1 MESWT
6 ETLSSRLYHSDPNGN
21 DGTMERDPKTF
32 QKESISVEYMVR
44 QFRNAV
50 GVDLDALNEVDAS
63 LRKVT
68 ESNLHR
74 PGLALAGYV
83 DLFTHQRLQILGNT
97 ESRYLRHLDP
107 AARKAAFQHLIQFPI
122 PCIVLTDGNDIDPSL
137 VRMAEDEGIPMYRT
151 ASPTVQFMALAR
163 GFLSDQFAPQRS
175 VHGSLVDVYGIGLLL
190 IGKPGIGKSEVAL
203 DLVERGHR
211 LVADDVVMATKQDG
225 AILMGAGTDLVQHFM
240 EVRGLGLV
248 DVRAMF
254 GIRAI
259 RFQKRIEVVVNMELW
274 EPEREY
280 TRINMVEDTHQILGV
295 DLPMVQ
301 VPITPGKN
309 ITVICEVIA
318 MNHLLRHYGYDPA
331 EVFTER
337 LRARIRQE
345 GPSPRRGVEYFER
358 DYE

>member
-1 MESWT
+1 MARPE
-6 ETLSSRLYHSDPNGN
+6 
-21 DGTMERDPKTF
+21 TF
-32 QKESISVEYMVR
+32 QKESITVEFMVR
-44 QFRNAV
+44 QLREAV
-50 GVDLDALNEVDAS
+50 GVQIVAVNEGVGAKD
-63 LRKVT
+63 REVT

-83 DLFTHQRLQILGNT
+83 DLFTHQRVQILGNT
-97 ESRYLRHLDP
+97 ETRYLRHLDDQE
-107 AARKAAFQHLIQFPI
+107 RFDAFGNLTQFPV
-122 PCIVLTDGNDIDPSL
+122 PCVILTADNELDNSL
-137 VRMAEDEGIPMYRT
+137 VDMATEAGIPVYRT
-151 ASPTVQFMALAR
+151 PLPTVQFTSSLR
-163 GFLSDQFAPQRS
+163 GFLSDQFAPQRT

-211 LVADDVVMATKQDG
+211 LVADDVVIATKQED

-248 DVRAMF
+248 DIRSMF

-259 RFQKRIEVVVNMELW
+259 RFQKRIEIVVNMELW
-274 EPEREY
+274 DADEEY
-280 TRINMVEDTHQILGV
+280 TRINMVEDTHDILGV
-295 DLPMVQ
+295 DLPLVR

-318 MNHLLRHYGYDPA
+318 MNYLLRHYGHDPA
-331 EVFTER
+331 EIFTER
-337 LRARIRQE
+337 LRKRIEQ
-345 GPSPRRGVEYFER
+345 GGAPMPRRGIEYFEQ

>member
-1 MESWT
+1 MD
-6 ETLSSRLYHSDPNGN
+6 R
-21 DGTMERDPKTF
+21 PKTF
-32 QKESISVEYMVR
+32 QKESITVAFMVR
-44 QFRNAV
+44 QLRETV
-50 GVDLDALNEVDAS
+50 GVPVRRVNDEVDAAE
-63 LRKVT
+63 RDVT

-83 DLFTHQRLQILGNT
+83 DLFTHQRVQILGNT
-97 ESRYLRHLDP
+97 ETRYLRDLDD
-107 AARKAAFQHLIQFPI
+107 AERREAFGCLTQFSV
-122 PCIVLTDGNDIDPSL
+122 PCVIITAENELENSL
-137 VRMAEDEGIPMYRT
+137 VNMATDAGIPVYRT
-151 ASPTVQFMALAR
+151 PLSTVQFTSSLRNFLA
-163 GFLSDQFAPQRS
+163 DQFAPQRA

-211 LVADDVVMATKQDG
+211 LVADDVVIATQQDES
-225 AILMGAGTDLVQHFM
+225 ILMGAGTDLVQHFM

-248 DVRAMF
+248 DIRSMF

-259 RFQKRIEVVVNMELW
+259 RFQKRIEIVVNMELW
-274 EPEREY
+274 DEEKEY
-280 TRINMVEDTHQILGV
+280 TRINMVKDTHEILGV
-295 DLPMVQ
+295 DLPMVR

-318 MNHLLRHYGYDPA
+318 MNYLLRHYGHDPA

-337 LRARIRQE
+337 LRNRIQQE
-345 GPSPRRGVEYFER
+345 GPSAPRRGIEYFEQ

>member
-1 MESWT
+1 MRE
-6 ETLSSRLYHSDPNGN
+6 
-21 DGTMERDPKTF
+21 PKTF
-32 QKESISVEYMVR
+32 QKEEISVAFMVEQLR
-44 QFRNAV
+44 ETV
-50 GVDLDALNEVDAS
+50 GVDVEAVTDDGNATERL
-63 LRKVT
+63 VT
-68 ESNLHR
+68 EDNLHR

-83 DLFTHQRLQILGNT
+83 ELFTYQRVQILGNT
-97 ESRYLRHLDP
+97 ENRYLHHLDP
-107 AARKAAFQHLIQFPI
+107 SARRDAFQNLIQFEV
-122 PCIVLTDGNDIDPSL
+122 PCIILTDGNELKANLVQMAADADIP
-137 VRMAEDEGIPMYRT
+137 VYRT
-151 ASPTVQFMALAR
+151 SLPTVQFMGALR
-163 GFLSDQFAPQRS
+163 SFLTDQFAPQRS

-211 LVADDVVMATKQDG
+211 LVADDVVIATKRDE
-225 AILMGAGTDLVQHFM
+225 AILMGSGTDLVQHFM

-248 DVRAMF
+248 DIRAMF

-259 RFQKRIEVVVNMELW
+259 RFQKRIEVVVNMQLW
-274 EPEREY
+274 DSEKEY
-280 TRINMVEDTHQILGV
+280 TRINMVEDTHEILGV

-318 MNHLLRHYGYDPA
+318 MNYLLRHYGYDPA

-337 LRARIRQE
+337 LRQRIQSG
-345 GPSPRRGVEYFER
+345 GPPTPRRGIEYFEQ